1 MNGRH
6 STRATVRSTYSGS
19 LQFAHTNQGHR
30 FWQAVRELA
39 GASAPKSL
47 EQGPARQK
55 IDNGSLLNGPT
66 LSWRVLLWHPWCEL
80 SGCRLLFRAD
90 RNLEGGICD
99 RAIRCPPRLR
109 HDAPHNP
116 EMAEDFP
123 HYNRDP
129 QSQRSA
135 PCGHQTPGS

>member
-1 MNGRH
+1 IPPGQPSVPRIAERFNLPIRIKAVGLGKLFENW
-6 STRATVRSTYSGS
+6 RALLRPRVWSKD
-19 LQFAHTNQGHR
+19 QHA
-30 FWQAVRELA
+30 
-39 GASAPKSL
+39 KK
-47 EQGPARQK
+47 K

-90 RNLEGGICD
+90 KNLEGGICLD

-123 HYNRDP
+123 HYNRIL
-129 QSQRSA
+129 
-135 PCGHQTPGS
+135 